1 MFCNGSEPTA
11 DVPCEL
17 GALAVDPDGGPRG
30 GALNL
35 TDEVIACPP
44 SQCLTSKGCTEKV
57 RRGIHVWAIW
67 SDLRSGMGAQ
77 GGISHNWG

>member
-1 MFCNGSEPTA
+1 MVCNGSEPTA

-17 GALAVDPDGGPRG
+17 GALAMDPDGGPRG

-35 TDEVIACPP
+35 TDDVIACPP

-57 RRGIHVWAIW
+57 CRSTVAWAVHVAARVECSAPWEVRVGSA
-67 SDLRSGMGAQ
+67 
-77 GGISHNWG
+77 